1 MDDKFFLPFHIAQ
14 LQGEGSNE
22 TYSWVYLFVRYS
34 LSRAYRE
41 LQNCPH
47 YAGEGTTTYTFTN
60 TEIVCWIQYDQ
71 FDGDDEINL
80 LHLDGSFSF
89 LQREEGFTAPPLWT
103 YLSYLRM

>member
-1 MDDKFFLPFHIAQ
+1 MKQIS
-14 LQGEGSNE
+14 E
-22 TYSWVYLFVRYS
+22 YIYLSDNS
-34 LSRAYRE
+34 LSQTIYS

-89 LQREEGFTAPPLWT
+89 LQREEGRILNGIKFMSD
-103 YLSYLRM
+103 YDNN